1 MNSQYRAAFTLIEL
15 LVVIAIIAILIGLLL
30 PAVQKVREA
39 AARMKC
45 QNNLK
50 QIALGFHNYH
60 DANQILPPAY
70 QDLPS
75 TQPSWNFHRWSSFA
89 LVSPYLEQTAI
100 YNNLRLDRSL
110 YSAPPETPGVVLRP
124 EHAPWVA
131 LRIPVFLCP
140 SDVRTEVQP
149 GWAASNYCVN
159 SGDGS
164 NGGTIPATG
173 PIFQN
178 GRINLLGITDG
189 TSNTVM
195 IAENLIGRGGTAT
208 AIVTREDVQE
218 LFRFIPATT
227 PPSDAACASATVIDT
242 QRQARW
248 ADGAGTT
255 HQYNHYYLPNDATPD
270 CSSRAGFWKTT
281 RSRHTGGVNLALC
294 DGSVRFVRD
303 SLTLQTWRAL
313 GTRAG
318 GEVIGDF

>member
-1 MNSQYRAAFTLIEL
+1 MRSRHAFTLIEL

-45 QNNLK
+45 SNNLK
-50 QIALGFHNYH
+50 QLGLAMHNYH
-60 DANQILPPAY
+60 DTNNGLPPAY
-70 QDLPS
+70 KDLPT

-89 LVSPYLEQTAI
+89 LISPYLEQTTI
-100 YNNLRLDRSL
+100 YNNLRLDLSL
-110 YSAPPETPGVVLRP
+110 YSAPPESAGVQLRP
-124 EHAPWVA
+124 IHAPWVV
-131 LRIPVFLCP
+131 LKIPVFLCP

-149 GWAASNYCVN
+149 GWAASNYMVN
-159 SGDGS
+159 SGDGA
-164 NGGTIPATG
+164 NGGTIPGTG

-178 GRINLLGITDG
+178 SNITLVAITDG
-189 TSNTVM
+189 TSNTAMV
-195 IAENLIGRGGTAT
+195 AESIIGRGGTAT
-208 AIVTREDVQE
+208 AITTRQDVQE

-227 PPSDAACASATVIDT
+227 PPTDASCASTSVIDT

-255 HQYNHYYLPNDATPD
+255 HQYNHRYLPNDVTPD
-270 CSSRAGFWKTT
+270 CSSRAGFWKAA
-281 RSRHTGGVNLALC
+281 RSRHTGGVNLGLC

-303 SLTLQTWRAL
+303 GLSNVTWASV